1 MGWSE
6 GQGLLGVWAVRAQAV
21 STSFSSSPLFLA
33 GSHLTKGCCLAPAAD
48 ARDLELALTS
58 FAFPSHTRRPVH
70 PSSLFFWDSFCFHSY
85 QLVWTITPTV
95 FVRLFGWL
103 ACVCVCS
110 SIYSQMCASV
120 HAHVCMFIWRPEP
133 MLVILINPYLHLFCF
148 WNRVLLCI
156 PGWPQTHFIVK
167 EYVIGYSHKYSHR
180 L

>member
-1 MGWSE
+1 MKTWGE
-6 GQGLLGVWAVRAQAV
+6 TKGQGLLGVWAVRAQAV
-21 STSFSSSPLFLA
+21 STSFFSSPLFLA

-103 ACVCVCS
+103 ACVCVCVFEYIFTSVCKCACPRMHVHMEARTNVSYLNQSLS
-110 SIYSQMCASV
+110 SFV
-120 HAHVCMFIWRPEP
+120 
-133 MLVILINPYLHLFCF
+133 LF
-148 WNRVLLCI
+148 L
-156 PGWPQTHFIVK
+156 K
-167 EYVIGYSHKYSHR
+167 
-180 L
+180 